1 MFQNERV
8 RLAAIITLV
17 MVVMIMLVSKNQT
30 GDRRFWLV
38 IGLIVVMAIIQMVI
52 LLRGGPQGSALQVAR
67 RYYMQGNFDAA
78 INLLEDSLADTA
90 NPDVE
95 ALALLGNTYR
105 QQGRL
110 EQSEKHLQRAVGLD
124 AGNNLALYGLGQTL
138 LAQGRYNEAAELIQS
153 ALTQGIRK
161 AVQVDLL
168 LANYLANTN
177 PQHLLELA
185 HKVSRL
191 LGLEDYRALMLNYL
205 LYNLVENE
213 QPTALRYMQN
223 SASGLAYW
231 QSQARRFAETDYG
244 RRMATEVLEMKA
256 LLNREQAKQ

>member
-1 MFQNERV
+1 
-8 RLAAIITLV
+8 
-17 MVVMIMLVSKNQT
+17 
-30 GDRRFWLV
+30 
-38 IGLIVVMAIIQMVI
+38 
-52 LLRGGPQGSALQVAR
+52 
-67 RYYMQGNFDAA
+67 
-78 INLLEDSLADTA
+78 
-90 NPDVE
+90 
-95 ALALLGNTYR
+95 
-105 QQGRL
+105 
-110 EQSEKHLQRAVGLD
+110 HLQRAVGLD
-124 AGNNLALYGLGQTL
+124 AENNLALYGLGQTL

-153 ALTQGIRK
+153 ALAQGIRK

-213 QPTALRYMQN
+213 QPTALRYMQT

-244 RRMATEVLEMKA
+244 RRMATQVLETKA
-256 LLNREQAKQ
+256 LLNSE